1 MQTTA
6 IGTVANSLP
15 ENEVILLTLLILDG
29 YILFAELRKFLKKH
43 SAGVMK
49 LSFSRGLAFIF
60 FLTLA
65 IFPSVTV
72 LMSAPWVYIYCLTSL
87 FPFSMAPFSMR
98 SMSRRRTPGHE
109 AFRLSTHARRIRCR
123 CPW

>member
-15 ENEVILLTLLILDG
+15 KNEVILPTLLILNG

-49 LSFSRGLAFIF
+49 LSFSLGLAFIF

-72 LMSAPWVYIYCLTSL
+72 LMSVPLGIYILPDQL
-87 FPFSMAPFSMR
+87 VPVFNDPFLPCAV
-98 SMSRRRTPGHE
+98 
-109 AFRLSTHARRIRCR
+109 
-123 CPW
+123 